1 MGGTA
6 YWTKQTERAAK
17 RSPKKGATRRMDRLR
32 GLLKDTDPA
41 VADRVWKEVVDTLQR
56 TIDRHSTRG
65 SAYWTNE
72 IKQADKRSSKEGA
85 TKRLD
90 RLRGVL
96 QRVDPV
102 VANRAWREVSD
113 TLQQITVRHTR

>member
-6 YWTKQTERAAK
+6 FWTKEIKRADSQ
-17 RSPKKGATRRMDRLR
+17 SPKQGATRRLDRLR
-32 GLLKDTDPA
+32 GLLSGADPS
-41 VADRVWKEVVDTLQR
+41 VADRVWREVVDLLQR
-56 TIDRHSTRG
+56 TTDRHSVRG

-72 IKQADKRSSKEGA
+72 IKRADKRSPKEGA

-96 QRVDPV
+96 QKVDPV
-102 VANRAWREVSD
+102 IANRAWREVSD

>member
-6 YWTKQTERAAK
+6 YWTKQIRRADG
-17 RSPKKGATRRMDRLR
+17 RSPKEGATRRIDRLR
-32 GLLKDTDPA
+32 GLLKEAEPA
-41 VADRVWKEVVDTLQR
+41 VADRVWKEVADTLQR
-56 TIDRHSTRG
+56 ATDRHSTRA
-65 SAYWTNE
+65 SAHWTNE
-72 IKQADKRSSKEGA
+72 IKQADKRSPKEGA

-102 VANRAWREVSD
+102 VANRAWRDVSD

>member
-6 YWTKQTERAAK
+6 YWTKQIRRADE
-17 RSPKKGATRRMDRLR
+17 RSPKAGATRRIDRLR
-32 GLLKDTDPA
+32 GLLNDAEPA
-41 VADRVWKEVVDTLQR
+41 VADRACKEVVDILQR
-56 TIDRHSTRG
+56 TTDSHSTRG
-65 SAYWTNE
+65 SAYWTDE
-72 IKQADKRSSKEGA
+72 IKRADKRSPKEGA

-102 VANRAWREVSD
+102 VANRAWRDVSD

>member
-6 YWTKQTERAAK
+6 YWTKQIRRADG
-17 RSPKKGATRRMDRLR
+17 RSPKEGATRRVDRLR
-32 GLLKDTDPA
+32 GLLKDAEPA
-41 VADRVWKEVVDTLQR
+41 VADGVWREVVDLLQR
-56 TIDRHSTRG
+56 TTDRHSTRG

-72 IKQADKRSSKEGA
+72 IKRADRRSPKEGA

-102 VANRAWREVSD
+102 VANRVWREVSD
-113 TLQQITVRHTR
+113 NLQQITVRHTR

>member
-6 YWTKQTERAAK
+6 YWTKETRRADG
-17 RSPKKGATRRMDRLR
+17 RSPKEGATRRIDRLR
-32 GLLKDTDPA
+32 GLLKEAEPA
-41 VADRVWKEVVDTLQR
+41 VADRVWKEVAGTLQR
-56 TIDRHSTRG
+56 ATDRHSTRG
-65 SAYWTNE
+65 SAHWTNE
-72 IKQADKRSSKEGA
+72 IKQADKRSPKEGA

>member
-1 MGGTA
+1 
-6 YWTKQTERAAK
+6 
-17 RSPKKGATRRMDRLR
+17 MDRLR
-32 GLLKDTDPA
+32 GLLNDTDPA
-41 VADRVWKEVVDTLQR
+41 VADPVWKEVADALQR
-56 TIDRHSTRG
+56 TIDRHSKRG

-72 IKQADKRSSKEGA
+72 IKQADKRSPKEGA

-113 TLQQITVRHTR
+113 ALQQITVRHTR

>member
-6 YWTKQTERAAK
+6 YWTKQIRRAGG
-17 RSPKKGATRRMDRLR
+17 RSPKEGATRRIDRLR
-32 GLLKDTDPA
+32 GLLNDTDPA
-41 VADRVWKEVVDTLQR
+41 VADPVWKEVADTLQR
-56 TIDRHSTRG
+56 TIDRHSKRG

-72 IKQADKRSSKEGA
+72 IKQADKRSPKEGA

-113 TLQQITVRHTR
+113 ALQQITVRHTR

>member
-6 YWTKQTERAAK
+6 YWAKQIRRADG
-17 RSPKKGATRRMDRLR
+17 RSPKEGATRRLDRLR
-32 GLLKDTDPA
+32 GLLKDADPV
-41 VADRVWKEVVDTLQR
+41 VADRVWREVAGALQR
-56 TIDRHSTRG
+56 ATDRHLARG
-65 SAYWTNE
+65 SAYWANA
-72 IKQADKRSSKEGA
+72 IKQADGRSPKEGA

>member
-6 YWTKQTERAAK
+6 VWTKQIERADK
-17 RSPKKGATRRMDRLR
+17 RSPKQGATKRLDRLR
-32 GLLKDTDPA
+32 GLLKEADPE
-41 VADRVWKEVVDTLQR
+41 VADRVWREVSDTLQR
-56 TIDRHSTRG
+56 TIDRHAARG
-65 SAYWTNE
+65 SAYWINE
-72 IKQADKRSSKEGA
+72 IKRADKRSRKEG
-85 TKRLD
+85 TFKRLD

-102 VANRAWREVSD
+102 VATRAWREVSD

>member
-1 MGGTA
+1 VGGTA
-6 YWTKQTERAAK
+6 YWTKQIRRADG
-17 RSPKKGATRRMDRLR
+17 RSPKEGATRRVDRLR
-32 GLLKDTDPA
+32 GLLKDAEPT
-41 VADRVWKEVVDTLQR
+41 VADRVWREVVDLLQR
-56 TIDRHSTRG
+56 TTDRHSAHG
-65 SAYWTNE
+65 SAYWTSE
-72 IKQADKRSSKEGA
+72 IKRADRRSPKEGA

>member
-6 YWTKQTERAAK
+6 YWTKQIRRADG
-17 RSPKKGATRRMDRLR
+17 RSPKEGATRRVDRLR
-32 GLLKDTDPA
+32 GLLKDAEPA
-41 VADRVWKEVVDTLQR
+41 VADGAWREVVDLLQR
-56 TIDRHSTRG
+56 TTDRHSTRG

-72 IKQADKRSSKEGA
+72 IKRADRRSPKEGA

-102 VANRAWREVSD
+102 VANRVWQEVSD
-113 TLQQITVRHTR
+113 NLQQITVRHTR

>member
-6 YWTKQTERAAK
+6 YWAKQIKRADG
-17 RSPKKGATRRMDRLR
+17 RSPKEGATWRIDRLR

-41 VADRVWKEVVDTLQR
+41 VADRVWKEVNDTLQR
-56 TIDRHSTRG
+56 TTDRHSKRG

-85 TKRLD
+85 SKRLD